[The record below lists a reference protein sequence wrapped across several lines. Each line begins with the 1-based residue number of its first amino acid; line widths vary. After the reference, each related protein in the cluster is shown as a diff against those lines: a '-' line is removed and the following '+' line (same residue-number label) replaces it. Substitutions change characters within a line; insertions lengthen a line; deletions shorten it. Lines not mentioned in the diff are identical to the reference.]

1 MLMLMALKEISL
13 VNPEC
18 DGMDT
23 IKTTPAWVWALL
35 VGAVFGVS
43 SAGALFQQVDEIP
56 PLLRASWR
64 LQLTSLVLAPFA
76 IYQWL
81 NIDSQ
86 IKRQMYQKNT
96 ILWLFAG
103 GTALALHFGSWVAS
117 LDETSLTHS
126 LLFVTAHPLIIIVGM
141 VILARLFISQR
152 KPTKKEIVGACIG
165 FTGAIIAL
173 LDQGHQQGDHTVT
186 LWGDFLAFMGAV
198 FVVGYLVSGRV
209 LRKWMPIF
217 IYAFIVTLIGAILLI
232 PASLALETE
241 FSEYGVFGW
250 IEPKFLPW
258 FLALALIAGI
268 LGHTG
273 LNTCLRY
280 TSPLV
285 ISTSVTM
292 EPILGSIIG
301 FVIFDEG
308 LPGFWT
314 WIGGPILVIGIILVV
329 IGAPEENTNN
339 QNLLHQRAVEEL

>member
-1 MLMLMALKEISL
+1 MLKRLES
-13 VNPEC
+13 
-18 DGMDT
+18 DGMES
-23 IKTTPAWVWALL
+23 IKTTPTWVWILL
-35 VGAVFGVS
+35 TGAVFGVS
-43 SAGALFQQVDEIP
+43 SAGALFQQVDEVP

-64 LQLTSLVLAPFA
+64 LQLTTLVLAPFA
-76 IYQWL
+76 FIQWR
-81 NIDSQ
+81 Q
-86 IKRQMYQKNT
+86 IESEIKSRMFDRNT
-96 ILWLFAG
+96 ILWLLG
-103 GTALALHFGSWVAS
+103 GGLALALHFGSWVAS
-117 LDETSLTHS
+117 LDKTSLTHS
-126 LLFVTAHPLIIIVGM
+126 LLFVTAHPLIIILGM
-141 VILARLFISQR
+141 LIIAKFMIGQR
-152 KPTKKEIVGACIG
+152 NPTKKEIIGACIG
-165 FTGAIIAL
+165 FAGAVIAL

-217 IYAFIVTLIGAILLI
+217 IYAFIVTLIGAVILI
-232 PASLALETE
+232 PASWAIESDFTK
-241 FSEYGVFGW
+241 YGVIGW
-250 IEPKFLPW
+250 TSSEFFPW

-301 FVIFDEG
+301 YIIFDEG

-314 WIGGPILVIGIILVV
+314 WIGGPILVAGIILVV
-329 IGAPEENTNN
+329 LGAPQNNTNN
-339 QNLLHQRAVEEL
+339 ETLEAIAEG

>member
-1 MLMLMALKEISL
+1 ME
-13 VNPEC
+13 
-18 DGMDT
+18 D
-23 IKTTPAWVWALL
+23 IKTTPNWVWILL

-43 SAGALFQQVDEIP
+43 SAGALFQQVDEVP

-64 LQLTSLVLAPFA
+64 LQLTSIVLAPLA
-76 IYQWL
+76 LIQWRQFG
-81 NIDSQ
+81 SQ
-86 IKRQMYQKNT
+86 IKSQMMERST
-96 ILWLFAG
+96 ILWLLG
-103 GTALALHFGSWVAS
+103 GGLALSLHFGSWVAS

-141 VILARLFISQR
+141 MILARVVITQR
-152 KPTKKEIVGACIG
+152 KPTRNEIIGACIG
-165 FTGAIIAL
+165 FIGAIIAL

-186 LWGDFLAFMGAV
+186 IWGDFLAFLGAV

-217 IYAFIVTLIGAILLI
+217 IYAFMVTLIGALLLI
-232 PASLALETE
+232 PASWIFESE
-241 FSEYGVFGW
+241 FSQFGVFGW
-250 IEPKFLPW
+250 TDREFFPW
-258 FLALALIAGI
+258 FLALALIAGL

-292 EPILGSIIG
+292 EPIIGSIIG
-301 FVIFDEG
+301 SIVFGGG

-329 IGAPEENTNN
+329 LGAPQDNTNN
-339 QNLLHQRAVEEL
+339 ETLEAVAEI

>member
-1 MLMLMALKEISL
+1 MELSLLLKIL
-13 VNPEC
+13 QRNLEC
-18 DGMDT
+18 GGMEN
-23 IKTTPAWVWALL
+23 IRTTPTWVWFLL
-35 VGAVFGVS
+35 VSAVFGVS
-43 SAGALFQQVDEIP
+43 SAGALFQQVDDIP

-76 IYQWL
+76 IYQWK
-81 NIDSQ
+81 NIGSE
-86 IKRQMYQKNT
+86 IKDQMYQKNT
-96 ILWLFAG
+96 ILWLLAG

-141 VILARLFISQR
+141 VILARFFLSQR
-152 KPTKKEIVGACIG
+152 KPTNKEIIGACIG
-165 FTGAIIAL
+165 FTGAILAL

-232 PASLALETE
+232 PASWAIESE
-241 FSEYGVFGW
+241 FSQYGVFGW
-250 IEPKFLPW
+250 LDDEFLPW

-301 FVIFDEG
+301 FIIFNEG

-339 QNLLHQRAVEEL
+339 QNLHQQRAVEE